1 MIIALGLIT
10 LLSLLAT
17 IAILIAPTALMPT
30 VLHGLTILLGIF
42 TLFFV
47 WCTVILLI
55 EDSSY
60 VGVFAVLS
68 AWFAGSAW
76 VSHRV
81 GRWTRSTGS

>member
-1 MIIALGLIT
+1 MMIIFLGLIT

-17 IAILIAPTALMPT
+17 IAILIAPAALMPT
-30 VLHGLTILLGIF
+30 VSHGLTILLGIF

-47 WCTVILLI
+47 WCTVMSLLI

-60 VGVFAVLS
+60 VGVLFFAVLS
-68 AWFAGSAW
+68 AWFAGSTW

-81 GRWTRSTGS
+81 DRWM